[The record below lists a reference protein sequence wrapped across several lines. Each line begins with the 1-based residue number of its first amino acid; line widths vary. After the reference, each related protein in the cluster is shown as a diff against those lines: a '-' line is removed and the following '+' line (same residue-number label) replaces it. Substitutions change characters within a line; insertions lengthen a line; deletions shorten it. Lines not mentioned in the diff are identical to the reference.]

1 MLNQVQSYIESQKLF
16 TPSQRILIG
25 ISGGRDSVCLAL
37 ILKQLGYSIALAH
50 CNFKLRA
57 EEANQDEA
65 FVKEFAKNQAL
76 ELFNIRFDTKTYADL
91 HKISIQMAAR
101 DLRYNWFEKIRKEE
115 NFDYIGIAHNRD
127 DVVETFFINLLRGTG
142 VEGLTGIKAKKDNI
156 VRPLLNIS
164 RDEINQFIE
173 QENIIF
179 RDDSTNASTKYIRN
193 HLRHKVIPEL
203 RSISDQFDKT
213 MVENISRFQQTQHVY
228 QNEIAF
234 KKSKLFAH
242 LSDRILINIERLKHL
257 NPLSTYLYEF
267 LKPYGFSTGTISDL
281 EEALDGPSG
290 KQFFSKTHQIVKD
303 RNELILTELK
313 KDELEEI
320 FFNKTTKSIDK
331 PINLTFEIIK
341 NEDYIIP
348 KQSNIAVLD
357 LDKLAYPLLLRPWK
371 HGDFF
376 MPLGMNRIKKLSN
389 FFIDSKVSVVDK
401 SKTFVVQSKNDIIW
415 VVGQRIDDRYKVT
428 ETSKSI
434 LQITLTE

>member
-16 TPSQRILIG
+16 KPSQRILIG

-37 ILKQLGYSIALAH
+37 ILKALGYPIGLAH

-57 EEANQDEA
+57 EEAYQDEA
-65 FVKEFAKNQAL
+65 FVIEFAKNQGL
-76 ELFNIRFDTKTYADL
+76 ELFNIQFETAAYADL

-101 DLRYNWFEKIRKEE
+101 DLRYNWFEKIRTEQ

-164 RDEINQFIE
+164 REEINQYIDE
-173 QENIIF
+173 QKINF
-179 RDDSTNASTKYIRN
+179 REDSTNASTKYIRN
-193 HLRHKVIPEL
+193 QLRHKVIPEL

-213 MVENISRFQQTQHVY
+213 MIDNISRFQQTQHVY

-242 LSDRILINIERLKHL
+242 LSDRVIINIERLIQLK
-257 NPLSTYLYEF
+257 PLSTYLYEF
-267 LKPYGFSTGTISDL
+267 MKPYGFTTGTISDI
-281 EEALDGPSG
+281 EDALNGPSG
-290 KQFFSKTHQIVKD
+290 KQFYSKTHQITKD
-303 RNELILTELK
+303 RDELILTELK
-313 KDELEEI
+313 QTDPKEF
-320 FFNKTTKSIDK
+320 FFNKSTKSIDQPMSLK
-331 PINLTFEIIK
+331 METIK
-341 NEDYIIP
+341 NENYKIP
-348 KQSNIAVLD
+348 RSSKIAVLD
-357 LDKLAYPLLLRPWK
+357 LDKLSFPLLLRPWK

-389 FFIDSKVSVVDK
+389 FFIDSKVSIIDK
-401 SKTFVVQSKNDIIW
+401 SKTYILQSKNDIVW
-415 VVGQRIDDRYKVT
+415 VVGQRIDDRYKISEST
-428 ETSKSI
+428 KNI
-434 LQITLTE
+434 LQITLNE